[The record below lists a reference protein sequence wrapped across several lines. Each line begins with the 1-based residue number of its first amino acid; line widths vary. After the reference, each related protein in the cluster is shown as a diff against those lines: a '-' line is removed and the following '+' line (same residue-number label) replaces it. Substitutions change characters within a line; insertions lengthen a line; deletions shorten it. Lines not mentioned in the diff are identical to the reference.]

1 MLGPKAAG
9 IRQMFTAIAHRY
21 DFLNHLLSLNI
32 DRIWRRKAVQQLKEP
47 LGQAKALCLDL
58 CCGTGDLSFA
68 MRARGAARIVGSDF
82 SHAMLQRN
90 KEKIRQRGLESGI
103 FVVEADALSLPFKS
117 DSFDGLAI
125 AFGLR
130 NLESVSAGLAEM
142 YRVLKPGGKLVVLE
156 FSRLSHPLLDRAF
169 QFYFLHILPR
179 IGALFSRHP
188 SAYSYLPASVLQFP
202 NQEQLKGVFLDCG
215 FQNVSY
221 RNLSAGI
228 AAIHYGE
235 KASSRNQGK
244 C

>member
-1 MLGPKAAG
+1 MLGPKAAE
-9 IRQMFTAIAHRY
+9 IRQMFTAIADRY

-32 DRIWRRKAVQQLKEP
+32 DRIWRRKAVEQLKGP
-47 LGQAKALCLDL
+47 LGQTKALCLDL

-68 MRARGAARIVGSDF
+68 MRARGVARIVGSDF

-90 KEKIRQRGLESGI
+90 EEKIRQHGLESSI
-103 FVVEADALSLPFKS
+103 FIVEADALLLPFKS
-117 DSFDGLAI
+117 ASFDGLAI

-130 NLESVSAGLAEM
+130 NLDSVSAGLMEM

-156 FSRLSHPLLDRAF
+156 FSRLTYPFLDRAF
-169 QFYFLHILPR
+169 QFYFLNILPR
-179 IGALFSRHP
+179 IGAIFSKHP
-188 SAYSYLPASVLQFP
+188 TAYSYLPASVLQFP
-202 NQEQLKGVFLDCG
+202 NQEQLKRAFLECG

-235 KASSRNQGK
+235 KISNRP
-244 C
+244 

>member
-1 MLGPKAAG
+1 MLGPKAAE

-32 DRIWRRKAVQQLKEP
+32 DRIWRRKAVEQLKEP
-47 LGQAKALCLDL
+47 LGRQKALCLDL

-68 MRARGAARIVGSDF
+68 MRARGDARIICSDF

-90 KEKIRQRGLESGI
+90 QDKIRQRGLESDI
-103 FVVEADALSLPFKS
+103 FIVEADALLLPFKS
-117 DSFDGLAI
+117 DRFDGLAI

-130 NLESVSAGLAEM
+130 NLESVRAGLVEM
-142 YRVLKPGGKLVVLE
+142 HRVLKPGGKLVVLE
-156 FSRLSHPLLDRAF
+156 FSRLTHPLLDRAF
-169 QFYFLHILPR
+169 QFYFLNILPR
-179 IGALFSRHP
+179 IGALFSKHP

-202 NQEQLKGVFLDCG
+202 NQEQLKGVFLECG
-215 FQNVSY
+215 FENVSY

-235 KASSRNQGK
+235 KASNRD
-244 C
+244 

>member
-1 MLGPKAAG
+1 MLGPKAAE

-32 DRIWRRKAVQQLKEP
+32 DRIWRRKAVQILKEP
-47 LGQAKALCLDL
+47 LGQSNALCLDL

-68 MRARGAARIVGSDF
+68 MRACGVARVVGSDF
-82 SHAMLQRN
+82 SHTMLQRN
-90 KEKIRQRGLESGI
+90 QEKIRQRGLESSI
-103 FVVEADALSLPFKS
+103 FIVEADALSLPFKS

-130 NLESVSAGLAEM
+130 NLESVSAGLMEM
-142 YRVLKPGGKLVVLE
+142 HRVLKPGGKLVVLE
-156 FSRLSHPLLDRAF
+156 FSRLTHPLLDRAF

-179 IGALFSRHP
+179 IGALFSKHP

-202 NQEQLKGVFLDCG
+202 NQEQLKGILGECG

-235 KASSRNQGK
+235 KVSDIP
-244 C
+244 

>member
-1 MLGPKAAG
+1 MLGPKAAE
-9 IRQMFTAIAHRY
+9 IRQMFTAIAHHY

-32 DRIWRRKAVQQLKEP
+32 DRIWRRKAVQLLQEP
-47 LGQAKALCLDL
+47 LGEAKALCLDL

-68 MRARGAARIVGSDF
+68 MRSRGAARIVGSDF

-90 KEKIRQRGLESGI
+90 KAKIRQRGLESGI
-103 FVVEADALSLPFKS
+103 FIVEADALSLPFKS

-156 FSRLSHPLLDRAF
+156 FSRLTHPLLDRAF
-169 QFYFLHILPR
+169 QFYFLQILPR
-179 IGALFSRHP
+179 IGALFSKHP

-235 KASSRNQGK
+235 KRSSRN
-244 C
+244 